1 MQYFASQQLNI
12 YIMKNATLTL
22 ILLAF
27 IPLLGLSQTEIPVS
41 FDDRTDLMSVVF
53 RLAGCEEYNECRMKD
68 YAAAVDSCFAP
79 YRDHEVIALAKTY
92 HEIAVS
98 YDAVVS
104 YALHLVLPTDNQG
117 LISIDAGFKEG
128 GDTSF
133 DRWTEQQK
141 QDFLEPLSDF
151 YHKSHFHEWYESTLP
166 IRNQATETF
175 NKDIRPALDFSWFDT
190 FFGPREDADLRIV
203 LNILVGPCNYGCSS
217 QRIDG
222 QDVFSPVIGC
232 ARPDSLGNV
241 YYQIKAVLPV
251 VIHEFC
257 HAYCNPL
264 NEKYWGKMEKKADKV
279 FELKKEELKRQAYG
293 STLIMMNETFVR
305 SCVIR
310 YTLSHNSNADINKLI
325 SDERNFLLTRTMV
338 ESLAQYEKQRDIY
351 PDIESYMPQLI
362 KDINGFNVRK
372 YKKEMKA
379 YQKQCAHVV
388 SCSIKDG
395 STDIPA
401 GKTAM
406 TITFDKPMQNSIALG
421 YGNDGGSFPDFAGP
435 LKESFSWSEDQKTIT
450 VQFDLKPDTHFS
462 FSILG
467 DHFFSVDGYPTVGT
481 HFISFS
487 TKK

>member
-1 MQYFASQQLNI
+1 
-12 YIMKNATLTL
+12 MKKATLTL

-27 IPLLGLSQTEIPVS
+27 IPLFGLSQTEIPVS
-41 FDDRTDLMSVVF
+41 FDERTDLMSVVF
-53 RLAGCEEYNECRMKD
+53 RLAGCEEYNECRMKE
-68 YAAAVDSCFAP
+68 YASSVDSCFAP
-79 YRDHEVIALAKTY
+79 YRDHEVIALAKEY
-92 HEIAVS
+92 HETAVS

-104 YALHLVLPTDNQG
+104 YALHLVLPTDDLG

-325 SDERNFLLTRTMV
+325 SDEQNFLLTRTMV

-450 VQFDLKPDTHFS
+450 VLLDLKPETHYS

-467 DHFFSVDGYPTVGT
+467 NLFHTVDGYPTVGT

>member
-1 MQYFASQQLNI
+1 
-12 YIMKNATLTL
+12 MKKVTLSF
-22 ILLAF
+22 ILLIF
-27 IPLLGLSQTEIPVS
+27 MPLLGISQTEIPVS
-41 FDDRTDLMSVVF
+41 FDERTDLLSVVF
-53 RLAGCEEYNECRMKD
+53 RLADCKEYNGCLMKD
-68 YAAAVDSCFAP
+68 YAAVVDSCFAP
-79 YRDHEVIALAKTY
+79 YKDHEVIALAKEY

-166 IRNQATETF
+166 VRNQATETF
-175 NKDIRPALDFSWFDT
+175 NNDIRSALDFSWFDT
-190 FFGPREDADLRIV
+190 FFGPRQNADFKII
-203 LNILVGPCNYGCSS
+203 LNFLVGWQNYGCSS

-222 QDVFSPVIGC
+222 QDVLSPVIGC
-232 ARPDSLGNV
+232 AKPDSLGNAC
-241 YYQIKAVLPV
+241 YQIKIVLPI

-264 NEKYWGKMEKKADKV
+264 NAKYWAKMEKKADKV
-279 FELKKEELKRQAYG
+279 FELKKEELTRQAYG
-293 STLIMMNETFVR
+293 SSLTMMNETFVR

-310 YTLSHNSNADINKLI
+310 YIMAHNPNADLNSLI
-325 SDERNFLLTRTMV
+325 ANEKSFLLTQTMV
-338 ESLAQYEKQRDIY
+338 ESLAQYEKQRNVY

-372 YKKEMKA
+372 YKKELKA

-388 SCSIKDG
+388 SCSIKNG

-401 GKTAM
+401 GKSEM
-406 TITFDKPMQNSIALG
+406 TITFDKPMQNSIHLG
-421 YGNDGGSFPDFAGP
+421 KGNDGGEFPSFAGAVM
-435 LKESFSWSEDQKTIT
+435 ESFSWSEDQKTIT
-450 VQFDLKPDTHFS
+450 VQFDLKPDTHYS

-467 DHFFSVDGYPTVGT
+467 NLFHTVDGYPTVGT
-481 HFISFS
+481 HYISF
-487 TKK
+487 TTMKQN

>member
-12 YIMKNATLTL
+12 YIMKKATLTL

-27 IPLLGLSQTEIPVS
+27 IPLFGLSQTEIPVS
-41 FDDRTDLMSVVF
+41 FDERTDLMSVVF
-53 RLAGCEEYNECRMKD
+53 RLAGCEEYNDCRMKD

-79 YRDHEVIALAKTY
+79 FKDHEVIALAKEY
-92 HEIAVS
+92 HETAVS

-175 NKDIRPALDFSWFDT
+175 NKDIRPALDFTWFDT
-190 FFGPREDADLRIV
+190 FFGPCKNADLRIY
-203 LNILVGPCNYGCSS
+203 LSILVGPGNYGCSS

-222 QDVFSPVIGC
+222 QNVFSPVIGC

-372 YKKEMKA
+372 YKKELKA

-450 VQFDLKPDTHFS
+450 VLLDLKPETHYS

-467 DHFFSVDGYPTVGT
+467 DLFYTVDGYQTVGT

>member
-1 MQYFASQQLNI
+1 
-12 YIMKNATLTL
+12 MKKVTLSF
-22 ILLAF
+22 ILLVF
-27 IPLLGLSQTEIPVS
+27 MPLLGISQTEIPVS
-41 FDDRTDLMSVVF
+41 FDERADLLSVVF
-53 RLAGCEEYNECRMKD
+53 RLAGCEEYNDCRMKD
-68 YAAAVDSCFAP
+68 YAAAVDSCFTP
-79 YRDHEVIALAKTY
+79 FKDHEVIALAKEY
-92 HEIAVS
+92 HETAVS

-117 LISIDAGFKEG
+117 LISIDKNFKEG
-128 GDTSF
+128 GDKSF

-141 QDFLEPLSDF
+141 QVFLKPLSDF

-166 IRNQATETF
+166 VRNQATETF
-175 NKDIRPALDFSWFDT
+175 NNDIRPALDFSWFDT
-190 FFGPREDADLRIV
+190 FFGPCKNADLRIY
-203 LNILVGPCNYGCSS
+203 LSILVGPGNYGCSS

-222 QDVFSPVIGC
+222 QNVLSPVIGC
-232 ARPDSLGNV
+232 AQPDSLGNV
-241 YYQIKAVLPV
+241 YYKAKSVMPT

-264 NEKYWGKMEKKADKV
+264 NAKYWAKMEKKADKV
-279 FELKKEELKRQAYG
+279 FELKKEKLTRQAYG
-293 STLIMMNETFVR
+293 SSLTMMNETFVR

-406 TITFDKPMQNSIALG
+406 TITFDKPMQNGIALG
-421 YGNDGGSFPDFAGP
+421 YGNDGGEFPTLAGP

-450 VQFDLKPDTHFS
+450 VQFDLKPDTHYS

-481 HFISFS
+481 HFISF
-487 TKK
+487 TTRK

>member
-1 MQYFASQQLNI
+1 
-12 YIMKNATLTL
+12 MKNATLTL

-41 FDDRTDLMSVVF
+41 FDERTDLMSVVF

-175 NKDIRPALDFSWFDT
+175 NKDIRPALDFSWFDA
-190 FFGPREDADLRIV
+190 FFGPHENADLKII
-203 LNILVGPCNYGCSS
+203 LSILVGPCNYGCSS
-217 QRIDG
+217 QCIDG

-232 ARPDSLGNV
+232 AQPDSLGNV

-293 STLIMMNETFVR
+293 SSLIMMNETFVR

-325 SDERNFLLTRTMV
+325 SDEQNFLLTRTMV

-372 YKKEMKA
+372 YKKELKS
-379 YQKQCAHVV
+379 YQKRCAHVV

-450 VQFDLKPDTHFS
+450 VLLDLKPETHYS

-467 DHFFSVDGYPTVGT
+467 NLFHTVDGYPTVGT
-481 HFISFS
+481 HFISFF

>member
-1 MQYFASQQLNI
+1 
-12 YIMKNATLTL
+12 MKKVTLSF
-22 ILLAF
+22 ILLVF
-27 IPLLGLSQTEIPVS
+27 MPLLGISQTEIPVS
-41 FDDRTDLMSVVF
+41 FDERADLMAVVF
-53 RLAGCEEYNECRMKD
+53 RLADCDEYNRCLMEE
-68 YAAAVDSCFAP
+68 YAAAVDNYFEP
-79 YRDHEVIALAKTY
+79 YKTHEVIALAKEY
-92 HEIAVS
+92 HETAVS
-98 YDAVVS
+98 YDAVES

-117 LISIDAGFKEG
+117 LISIDQNYKEG
-128 GDTSF
+128 GDKSF

-141 QDFLEPLSDF
+141 QDFLAPLSDF
-151 YHKSHFHEWYESTLP
+151 YHKSHFHEWYESTLHV
-166 IRNQATETF
+166 RNQATETF
-175 NKDIRPALDFSWFDT
+175 NSDIRPALDFSWFDT
-190 FFGPREDADLRIV
+190 FFGPCENADLKIY
-203 LNILVGPCNYGCSS
+203 LSFLVGGNNYGCSS

-222 QDVFSPVIGC
+222 QEVFSPVIGC
-232 ARPDSLGNV
+232 AQPDSLGHA
-241 YYQIKAVLPV
+241 YYQIKIVQPI

-264 NEKYWGKMEKKADKV
+264 NAKYWAKMEKKANKV
-279 FELKKEELKRQAYG
+279 FELKKEELTWQAYG
-293 STLIMMNETFVR
+293 SSLTMMDETFVR

-310 YTLSHNSNADINKLI
+310 YIMAHNPNADFNSLI
-325 SDERNFLLTRTMV
+325 ASEKSFLLTQTMV
-338 ESLAQYEKQRDIY
+338 ESLAQYEKQRNVY

-421 YGNDGGSFPDFAGP
+421 YGNDGGEFPTLAGP

-450 VQFDLKPDTHFS
+450 VQFDLKPETHYS

-481 HFISFS
+481 HYISFT

>member
-1 MQYFASQQLNI
+1 
-12 YIMKNATLTL
+12 MKKVTLSF
-22 ILLAF
+22 ILLIF
-27 IPLLGLSQTEIPVS
+27 MPLLGISQTEIPVS
-41 FDDRTDLMSVVF
+41 FDERADLLSVVF
-53 RLAGCEEYNECRMKD
+53 RLAGCEEYNDCRMKD

-79 YRDHEVIALAKTY
+79 FKDHEVIALAKEY
-92 HEIAVS
+92 HETAVS

-117 LISIDAGFKEG
+117 LISIDKNFKEG
-128 GDTSF
+128 GDKSF

-141 QDFLEPLSDF
+141 QVFLKPLSDF

-166 IRNQATETF
+166 VRNQATETF
-175 NKDIRPALDFSWFDT
+175 NNDIRPALDFSWFDT
-190 FFGPREDADLRIV
+190 FFGPCKNADLRIY
-203 LNILVGPCNYGCSS
+203 LSILVGPGNYGCSS

-222 QDVFSPVIGC
+222 QNVLSPVIGC
-232 ARPDSLGNV
+232 AQPDSLGNV
-241 YYQIKAVLPV
+241 YYKAKSVMPT

-264 NEKYWGKMEKKADKV
+264 NAKYWAKMEKKADKV
-279 FELKKEELKRQAYG
+279 FELKKEELTRQAYG
-293 STLIMMNETFVR
+293 SSLTMMNETFVR

-310 YTLSHNSNADINKLI
+310 YIMAHNPNADINSLI
-325 SDERNFLLTRTMV
+325 ANEKSFLLTQTMV
-338 ESLAQYEKQRDIY
+338 ESLAQYEKQRNVY

-372 YKKEMKA
+372 YKKELKA
-379 YQKQCAHVV
+379 YQKQCAQVV
-388 SCSIKDG
+388 SCSIKNG

-401 GKTAM
+401 GKSEM

-421 YGNDGGSFPDFAGP
+421 YGNDGGEFPTLAGP

-450 VQFDLKPDTHFS
+450 VQFDLKPDTHYS

-481 HFISFS
+481 HYISF
-487 TKK
+487 TTMKQN

>member
-1 MQYFASQQLNI
+1 
-12 YIMKNATLTL
+12 MKKATLTL

-27 IPLLGLSQTEIPVS
+27 IPLFGLSQTEIPVS
-41 FDDRTDLMSVVF
+41 FDERTDLMSVVF
-53 RLAGCEEYNECRMKD
+53 RLAGCEEYNECLMEE
-68 YAAAVDSCFAP
+68 YASSVDSYFAH
-79 YRDHEVIALAKTY
+79 YKDHNVIALAKEY

-98 YDAVVS
+98 WDAVVS

-117 LISIDAGFKEG
+117 LISIDTGFKEG

-175 NKDIRPALDFSWFDT
+175 NMDIRPALDFYWFDA
-190 FFGPREDADLRIV
+190 FFGPRENADLKII
-203 LNILVGPCNYGCSS
+203 LSILVGPYNYGCSS

-232 ARPDSLGNV
+232 AQPDSLGNV

-293 STLIMMNETFVR
+293 STLTMMNETFVR

-325 SDERNFLLTRTMV
+325 SDEQNFLLTRTMV

-450 VQFDLKPDTHFS
+450 VLLDLKPETHYS

-467 DHFFSVDGYPTVGT
+467 DLFYTVDGYPTVGT
-481 HFISFS
+481 HYISFT